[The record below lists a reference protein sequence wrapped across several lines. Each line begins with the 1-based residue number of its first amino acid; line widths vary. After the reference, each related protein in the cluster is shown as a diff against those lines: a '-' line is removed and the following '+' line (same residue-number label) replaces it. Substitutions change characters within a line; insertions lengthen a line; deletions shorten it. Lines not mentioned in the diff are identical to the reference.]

1 MNEDEDEERPIRFMK
16 AGLVLIA
23 GGFLALLLEVVQVAA
38 VLMLIGFGFLGV
50 GLFA

>member
-1 MNEDEDEERPIRFMK
+1 MNEEDEDRPVRFMK

-23 GGFLALLLEVVQVAA
+23 GGIAALLLEVVQVAA
-38 VLMLIGFGFLGV
+38 LLMLVGFGFLGV